1 MERRLIR
8 DATRLGMME
17 GQWEVTEAFLS
28 KCSRV
33 WWLVGSGVL
42 VRGQG

>member
-1 MERRLIR
+1 MGRRLIR
-8 DATRLGMME
+8 DVTRLGMME
-17 GQWEVTEAFLS
+17 GQWEVPKAFLS
-28 KCSRV
+28 KCSGV